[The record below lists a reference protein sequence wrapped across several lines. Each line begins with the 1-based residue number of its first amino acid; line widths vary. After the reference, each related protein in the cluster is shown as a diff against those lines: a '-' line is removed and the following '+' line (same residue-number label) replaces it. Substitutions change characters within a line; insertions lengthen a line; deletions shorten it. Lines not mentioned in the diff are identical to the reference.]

1 MKVLGAGGGG
11 GSADRT
17 GPPGARPA
25 GRQTVT
31 SDALNS
37 QPASEVNKLFD
48 KMCGDRVYDGP
59 RWWEDPEAHGYT
71 VYNGRD

>member
-1 MKVLGAGGGG
+1 MRVLGGGAGG
-11 GSADRT
+11 AATQAPR
-17 GPPGARPA
+17 PGAA

-59 RWWEDPEAHGYT
+59 RWWEDPEAHGYKT
-71 VYNGRD
+71 YNGRD